1 MAQDT
6 CSPASGHD
14 SCCKV
19 LPARPPG
26 VLYWELVTPAPFA
39 WHFPK
44 CLDPRRDGGMQ
55 CGPHHC
61 TNSLGP
67 SSRTHQLRQ
76 GHPLDTQVL
85 RPHLGVR
92 SSLGG
97 WKQNLT
103 SHLLL

>member
-1 MAQDT
+1 
-6 CSPASGHD
+6 
-14 SCCKV
+14 
-19 LPARPPG
+19 
-26 VLYWELVTPAPFA
+26 
-39 WHFPK
+39 
-44 CLDPRRDGGMQ
+44 MQ
-55 CGPHHC
+55 CGPYRC

-76 GHPLDTQVL
+76 GHPLDTQAL

-97 WKQNLT
+97 WKQSLT